1 MSKGSGVLA
10 VGLIGTALL
19 FAAPT
24 YAQSGEQLFTTLCV
38 VCHNNS
44 LAPTNLLNNAAGN
57 AALISTVNGLGMGSA
72 GSAADFASV
81 AAYLDTIKPTLT
93 LAPVAHNSSGTDI
106 NFSDVI
112 VAASDTNPLLR
123 VITNIV
129 TVTPPTK
136 GTVSYSFGSGG
147 PSVVTYTP
155 FLGQS
160 GTDTW
165 TYQGVGALGNTTVRT
180 ASVNIGA
187 GTGPPITL
195 PDLDQH
201 GFTGSWWEPA
211 TGGQGIEVEV
221 FPNAASGTAF
231 VSWFTYDTVIG
242 GAERQRWYT
251 AEGEVAPGASGVA
264 LKIYQNVGGNFNAAP
279 ITNAQAI
286 GGAILS
292 FDTCAS
298 GQMTYQLIDGT
309 FRSGVIA
316 LSRLLPN
323 TTCSIAAAPAV
334 NADFEFSGNWF
345 NAATSGQGLTIEVNT
360 NASALFAAWYT
371 YVPDGTTAGEAGQ
384 RWYTAQATFTP
395 GMRSIPV
402 TIYETTGGKFDTPTP
417 PGQQTVPVGS
427 GTLAFQSCSAA
438 TFAYNFTGGS
448 SSGLSGSIALSRV
461 GPVPAGCTS

>member
-1 MSKGSGVLA
+1 MNEGRRAIV
-10 VGLIGTALL
+10 VGLIGSALL
-19 FAAPT
+19 FVAPA
-24 YAQSGEQLFTTLCV
+24 YAQTGGQLFVTLCA
-38 VCHNNS
+38 VCHNGSN
-44 LAPTNLLNNAAGN
+44 APSNVVNNAAGN
-57 AALISTVNGLGMGSA
+57 AALITAVNDLGMGAS

-81 AAYLDTIKPTLT
+81 AAYLDSAKPAIN
-93 LAPVAHNSSGTDI
+93 LAPVAHNSAGTDI
-106 NFSDVI
+106 NLGDVI
-112 VAASDTNPLLR
+112 VSASDANPLLR

-155 FLGQS
+155 FLAQS

-165 TYQGVGALGNTTVRT
+165 TYQGVGANGNTTVRT
-180 ASVNIGA
+180 ASVNIAQGA
-187 GTGPPITL
+187 GQPTTL

-221 FPNAASGTAF
+221 FPNPSSGTAF
-231 VSWFTYDTVIG
+231 VSWFTYDTVVG

-251 AEGEVAPGASGVA
+251 AQGQVAPGASGVA
-264 LKIYQNVGGNFNAAP
+264 LKIYQNVGGNFNAPP
-279 ITNAQAI
+279 ITNAQVI
-286 GGAILS
+286 GGATLS
-292 FDTCAS
+292 FDTCSS
-298 GQMTYQLIDGT
+298 GQLTYQLIDTT
-309 FRSGVIA
+309 FRSGVIP

-323 TTCSIAAAPAV
+323 TTCSTTGPPPT

-345 NAATSGQGLTIEVNT
+345 NAATSGQGLTIEVNS

-371 YVPDGTTAGEAGQ
+371 YVPSGTTAGPAGQ
-384 RWYTAQATFTP
+384 RWYTAQAAFTP

-402 TIYETTGGKFDTPTP
+402 TIYETTGGVFDTPTP
-417 PGQQTVPVGS
+417 PGQTTTPVGN

-461 GPVPAGCTS
+461 GPVPSGCTS